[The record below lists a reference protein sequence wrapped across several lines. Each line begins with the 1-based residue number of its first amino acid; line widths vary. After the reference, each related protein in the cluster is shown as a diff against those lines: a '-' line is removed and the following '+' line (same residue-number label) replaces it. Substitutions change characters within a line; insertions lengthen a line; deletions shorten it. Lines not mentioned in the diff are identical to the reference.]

1 MNCEKCQELLSDY
14 LDGSLGFIERRS
26 LSVHLESCQ
35 VCADVREELRSI
47 VTVARQSRDQAI
59 APPDE
64 RALWFR
70 IRASIEQDAVRPRG
84 SARSAW
90 SRLFTSRWEFSF
102 PQLASGVAAL
112 AAAVALVTVMGV
124 QYFSTAE
131 RAVAGRGTT
140 GARDAFLRENY
151 PHGYLQPHEASLQF
165 WQQRVESR
173 KASWNPR
180 MRQSFDRSLLVL
192 DEAVTES
199 LGELKRNPHDEVA
212 EQMLNSALRDK
223 IELLR
228 EFGEQ

>member
-1 MNCEKCQELLSDY
+1 MNCEKCQELLSDH

-35 VCADVREELRSI
+35 VCADVRDELRSI
-47 VTVARQSRDQAI
+47 VNVARHSRDHAI
-59 APPDE
+59 APVDE

-70 IRASIEQDAVRPRG
+70 IRASIEKDAVR
-84 SARSAW
+84 ARSRESAW
-90 SRLFTSRWEFSF
+90 TRLFTRRWEFSL
-102 PQLASGVAAL
+102 PQLASGVAAIV
-112 AAAVALVTVMGV
+112 AAVALVTVMSV
-124 QYFSTAE
+124 QYFATDQ
-131 RAVAGRGTT
+131 RAVAGRDT
-140 GARDAFLRENY
+140 RDSSRADY
-151 PHGYLQPHEASLQF
+151 PQGYLQPHEASLQY
-165 WQQRVESR
+165 WQQRVEAR

-228 EFGEQ
+228 DFGEQ